1 MLCAPAWADIY
12 QPPPNQRLR
21 ILSQRH
27 NTQTKAPA
35 TPTSCRPIFT
45 SFLSLPSAIYA
56 LRDFQILSR
65 DYNVKLSNEFY
76 IAKVSFPIATTNPSL
91 QTYRSPSQVIMASN
105 NAAAAA
111 ADAAL
116 KAAVNA
122 ACDATCEAATASAAA
137 AQAIHDLGPTA
148 VAGTVADY
156 AAGAASFAAEAA
168 SQAAHAL
175 FNARSTNSAISLG
188 HLDQARDLAGHAQEA
203 ADHAIDAALDA
214 AANAS
219 AAKAAAAGRS

>member
-1 MLCAPAWADIY
+1 MAVDDVPVPGAKVLLDEPLVDLKGASRAGLSRETGSDTGSDTGNEIY
-12 QPPPNQRLR
+12 NETYNGTSNGTDEEDETQPRM
-21 ILSQRH
+21 SK
-27 NTQTKAPA
+27 TV
-35 TPTSCRPIFT
+35 S
-45 SFLSLPSAIYA
+45 

-76 IAKVSFPIATTNPSL
+76 IAK
-91 QTYRSPSQVIMASN
+91 VIMASN